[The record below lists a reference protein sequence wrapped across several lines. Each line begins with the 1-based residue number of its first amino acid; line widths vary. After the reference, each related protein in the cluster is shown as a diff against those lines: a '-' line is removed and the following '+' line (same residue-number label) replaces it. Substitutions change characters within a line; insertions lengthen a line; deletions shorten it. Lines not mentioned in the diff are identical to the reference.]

1 MAMTGVVTPSR
12 EAVMRLV
19 VFGEDERR
27 IEVEAILDTGFDGDL
42 TLPSDA
48 VGALS
53 LPLRGSRESILADG
67 SLVALDIHLARVLWE
82 GRPRHVQILVAE
94 GSPLVGM
101 SLLYGS
107 EVRLRVVVGGSVVI
121 SPL

>member
-1 MAMTGVVTPSR
+1 MTGVVTPSR

-48 VGALS
+48 VGALP

-82 GRPRHVQILVAE
+82 SRPRHVQILVAE